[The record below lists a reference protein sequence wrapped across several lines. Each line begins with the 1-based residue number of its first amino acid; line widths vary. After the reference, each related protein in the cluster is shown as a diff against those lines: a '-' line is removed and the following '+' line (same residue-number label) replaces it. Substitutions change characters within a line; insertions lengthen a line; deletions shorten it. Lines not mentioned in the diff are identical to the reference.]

1 MTGEKRSAGGGR
13 DGSADW
19 EAAGGAVGVSADVQ
33 VGNRLGWA
41 RGLAAAPQLRSFALG
56 AGRHGRPS

>member
-1 MTGEKRSAGGGR
+1 MVTGRKRRAGGGH

-19 EAAGGAVGVSADVQ
+19 EAAGGAMGVSAGAH
-33 VGNRLGWA
+33 VGNRLGWPVG
-41 RGLAAAPQLRSFALG
+41 RPPRSSFALG